1 MEANY
6 VLNGKYVQITAVNQF
21 TLVIGIPIP
30 KSVVGVVVIEADN
43 DVKFSMQPFVLYLKY
58 CLVTAIA
65 STKKTAENNARS
77 HEA

>member
-6 VLNGKYVQITAVNQF
+6 VLNSKYVKIAAVNQF

-30 KSVVGVVVIEADN
+30 KPIVGVVVIEADN
-43 DVKFSMQPFVLYLKY
+43 DVKFLMQPFVLNLQY

-65 STKKTAENNARS
+65 STKKTAEYNARS
-77 HEA
+77 HAA